1 MKENWLLAEIETG
14 ICKLLC
20 LGLEGQPAAE
30 LIEGTVQGWF
40 ESITRGRALEP
51 ADAPRIREAFSNVM
65 ARCRRWPSPVEF
77 LEAMPRRESA
87 SVTALPVGEEERK
100 RRDAAARAT
109 LARLGAMLNDEGRIT
124 STDTSA

>member
-1 MKENWLLAEIETG
+1 MKDNWLLTEIETG

-51 ADAPRIREAFSNVM
+51 EDAPRIREGFANVM

-77 LEAMPRRESA
+77 LEGMPKREA
-87 SVTALPVGEEERK
+87 ATVTALPVGSEERE
-100 RRDAAARAT
+100 RRDAAARAA
-109 LARLGAMLNDEGRIT
+109 LARIGAVLSDDGRIV
-124 STDTSA
+124 SNAP